1 MMELPEGKKII
12 LFDGVCNL
20 CNRAVQF
27 ILKRDRRDVFR
38 FASLQGETGKQLLAE
53 RGIDSRQTDSI
64 ILIDPG
70 VAYYVRAGAAMEIS
84 RNLKGFGFIALVFGW
99 IPQRLLDPLYNL
111 IARNRYSWFGKR
123 ESCMLPGPETRSK
136 FLD

>member
-27 ILKRDRRDVFR
+27 ILQRDKADVFR
-38 FASLQGETGKQLLAE
+38 FASLQGKTGRRLLAE

-64 ILIDPG
+64 VLIDPG
-70 VAYYVRAGAAMEIS
+70 VAYYVRAAAAMEIA
-84 RNLKGFGFIALVFGW
+84 RNLKGYGFVAIVFGW
-99 IPQRLLDPLYNL
+99 IPQRLLDPIYNL
-111 IARNRYSWFGKR
+111 IAKNRYSWFGQR
-123 ESCMLPGPETRSK
+123 ESCMLPGPEIQSK
-136 FLD
+136 FLE